1 MKRTG
6 AFAGMMGFPIAPKD
20 VPVRDTRKAPH
31 PPLGLLLREWRAARK
46 WSQLDLALA
55 ADMSTRHLSCVET
68 GKARPSRE
76 ALARIASVFD
86 MPLRERNAL
95 LLAAGYA
102 PDYPQ
107 HAWET
112 PALERM
118 RQAVELM
125 LAHQEPY
132 PAFVLDRQWN
142 VLMANA
148 AASRVNRLLMAG
160 RESRHGNL
168 LHQVFDPADF
178 RAVIVNWPEVAEK
191 FLHHLHAQIAAA
203 PVDPRPRELLQAIS
217 GYPDV
222 PVLGRLHDAH
232 ALAPVLTL
240 VFRSSVGELRFFE
253 TITTFSMPRDVT
265 LEELRIE
272 SAFPADDR
280 TAAVCAELARQGAG

>member
-1 MKRTG
+1 MIQPRR
-6 AFAGMMGFPIAPKD
+6 
-20 VPVRDTRKAPH
+20 VVRVSGHANRNMASTHDTRKTSQ
-31 PPLGLLLREWRAARK
+31 PPLGMLLREWREARK
-46 WSQLDLALA
+46 LSQLDLALA
-55 ADMSTRHLSCVET
+55 SDMSARHLSCVET

-76 ALARIASVFD
+76 TLARIAVAFD

-102 PDYPQ
+102 PEYAE
-107 HAWET
+107 HELET

-118 RQAVELM
+118 RQAVELI

-132 PAFVLDRQWN
+132 PAFVLDRHWN

-148 AASRVNRLLMAG
+148 AATRVNQLLMNG
-160 RESRHGNL
+160 RESRHSNL

-203 PVDPRPRELLQAIS
+203 PTDPRPRRLLDEVMA
-217 GYPDV
+217 YPDV
-222 PVLGRLHDAH
+222 PALGRLHDAP
-232 ALAPVLTL
+232 APAPVLTL
-240 VFRSSVGELRFFE
+240 TFHSSSGQLRFFE

-272 SAFPADDR
+272 CAFPADDQ
-280 TAAVCAELARQGAG
+280 TATVCARLARQKAA

>member
-1 MKRTG
+1 M
-6 AFAGMMGFPIAPKD
+6 P
-20 VPVRDTRKAPH
+20 DTQKAPR
-31 PPLGLLLREWRAARK
+31 PALGELLREWRAARK
-46 WSQLDLALA
+46 LSQLDLALA

-76 ALARIASVFD
+76 ALARIAAVLD

-95 LLAAGYA
+95 LLAAGHA
-102 PDYPQ
+102 PEYSEQ
-107 HAWET
+107 GWGA

-118 RQAVELM
+118 RQAVELI

-148 AASRVNRLLMAG
+148 AAMRVNHMLMDG
-160 RESRHGNL
+160 RESRHINL

-178 RAVIVNWPEVAEK
+178 RPVIVNWPEVAEK
-191 FLHHLHAQIAAA
+191 FLHHLHAQIVAA
-203 PVDPRPRELLQAIS
+203 PTDPTPRKLLEEVSA
-217 GYPDV
+217 YPGV
-222 PVLGRLHDAH
+222 PSLGRLHGGQAP
-232 ALAPVLTL
+232 APVLTL
-240 VFRSSVGELRFFE
+240 VFRSSLGELRFFE
-253 TITTFSMPRDVT
+253 TITTFSMPRDVA

-280 TAAVCAELARQGAG
+280 TAAVCAQLARQQAA

>member
-1 MKRTG
+1 MPST
-6 AFAGMMGFPIAPKD
+6 
-20 VPVRDTRKAPH
+20 RDTRAPEH
-31 PPLGLLLREWRAARK
+31 PPLGLLLREWRAARGL
-46 WSQLDLALA
+46 SQLDLALA

-76 ALARIASVFD
+76 AIGRIAAVFD

-95 LLAAGYA
+95 LLAAGHA
-102 PDYPQ
+102 PEYPERE
-107 HAWET
+107 WDT
-112 PALERM
+112 PVLERM
-118 RQAVELM
+118 RQAVELI

-148 AASRVNRLLMAG
+148 AATRVNALLMEG
-160 RESRHGNL
+160 RASRHGNL

-178 RAVIVNWPEVAEK
+178 RALIVNWAEVAEK

-203 PVDPRPRELLQAIS
+203 PLDPTPRRLLEEIS
-217 GYPDV
+217 RYPGV
-222 PVLGRLHDAH
+222 PGPGRLDGSRAP
-232 ALAPVLTL
+232 APVLTL
-240 VFRSSVGELRFFE
+240 VFRSRLGELRFFE

-272 SAFPADDR
+272 CAFPADDS
-280 TAAVCAELARQGAG
+280 TAAVCARLATQAA